1 MRARFSIESMHGMP
15 EITLG
20 ITGLSE
26 ILCWDNGIE
35 EPCWGLSQ
43 LDECSISMV
52 QKLVVEDLSHK
63 LLPILIPE
71 YDQSNAPVI
80 GKYQLSW

>member
-1 MRARFSIESMHGMP
+1 MP

-26 ILCWDNGIE
+26 ILGWDNGIE

-43 LDECSISMV
+43 SDEFGISMV
-52 QKLVVEDLSHK
+52 QKFAVENISHK
-63 LLPILIPE
+63 FLRILIPE
-71 YDQSNAPVI
+71 YDQSNSPVI
-80 GKYQLSW
+80 GMYQLSW